1 MKDMRIFRNESN
13 EMWLYQKIEFG
24 SLEFNSFMDVI
35 SLYVSM

>member
-1 MKDMRIFRNESN
+1 MNRMKCD
-13 EMWLYQKIEFG
+13 YQKIEFG